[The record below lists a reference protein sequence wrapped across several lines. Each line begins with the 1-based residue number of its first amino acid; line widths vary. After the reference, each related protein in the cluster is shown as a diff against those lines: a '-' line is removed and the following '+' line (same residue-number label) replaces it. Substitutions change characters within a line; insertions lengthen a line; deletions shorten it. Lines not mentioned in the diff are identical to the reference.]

1 MKRLFWLIAL
11 ACLPEAAMAQ
21 SGGPLSI
28 LWSSTG
34 GAAGRTAGGAY
45 SVEGIGATPEAGW
58 QQGGNYAL
66 LGGFWIAGET
76 VAAEREPM
84 PKSFA
89 FRAPMPSPFRNRVAF
104 AFELP
109 ETRHV
114 SLFVH
119 SVDGRLVRKLID
131 NEFGAGR
138 HTVFWDAKDDAG
150 REVRSGVYFVRI
162 SAGAFTAS
170 RRFVRLD

>member
-1 MKRLFWLIAL
+1 MKRLLWLIAL
-11 ACLPEAAMAQ
+11 TCLPQIAHAQAAPYSM
-21 SGGPLSI
+21 
-28 LWSSTG
+28 LWSAIGG
-34 GAAGRTAGGAY
+34 GAGRFAGGNY
-45 SVEGIGATPEAGW
+45 SVEGIAATPEAGS
-58 QQGGNYAL
+58 QQGGTYQL
-66 LGGFWIAGET
+66 LGGYWAPGQT
-76 VAAEREPM
+76 VAAEKDPTPR
-84 PKSFA
+84 SFA
-89 FRAPMPSPFRNRVAF
+89 FLAPTPSPFRDQVAF

-109 ETRHV
+109 DARHV

-138 HTVFWDAKDDAG
+138 HTAFWNGKDDAG
-150 REVRSGVYFVRI
+150 REVRSGIYFVRI